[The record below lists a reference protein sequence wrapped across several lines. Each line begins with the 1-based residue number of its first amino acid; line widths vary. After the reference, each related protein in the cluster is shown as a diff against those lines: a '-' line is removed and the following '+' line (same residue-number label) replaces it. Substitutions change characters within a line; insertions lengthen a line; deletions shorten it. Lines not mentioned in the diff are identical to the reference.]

1 MKNRF
6 LNKILLAVVFL
17 FSLTIRVVARPKH
30 GADGVDLPS
39 SGGGAGGV
47 GPGATKNTPIDMYTT
62 ILFIAAIAIIASVY
76 FYQRKR
82 KNILAK

>member
-1 MKNRF
+1 MKNKIF
-6 LNKILLAVVFL
+6 NKALFAITSLSTLL
-17 FSLTIRVVARPKH
+17 VAAKKRP
-30 GADGVDLPS
+30 GADGVDLPNP
-39 SGGGAGGV
+39 GGGAGGV
-47 GPGATKNTPIDMYTT
+47 GPGAVQQTPIDMYTT